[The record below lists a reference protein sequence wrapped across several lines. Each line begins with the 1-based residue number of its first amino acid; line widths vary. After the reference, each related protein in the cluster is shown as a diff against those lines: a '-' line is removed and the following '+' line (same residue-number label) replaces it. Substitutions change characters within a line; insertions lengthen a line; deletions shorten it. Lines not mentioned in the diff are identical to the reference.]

1 MQLNGICRKNLFKEL
16 VNFQTGEIGK
26 ELNWR

>member
-1 MQLNGICRKNLFKEL
+1 MQLNGICGKKFFKQL